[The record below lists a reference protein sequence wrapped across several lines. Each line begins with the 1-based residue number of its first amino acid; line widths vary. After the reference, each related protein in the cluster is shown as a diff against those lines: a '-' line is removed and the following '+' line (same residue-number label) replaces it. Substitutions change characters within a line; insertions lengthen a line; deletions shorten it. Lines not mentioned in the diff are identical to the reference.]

1 MNCMN
6 MWTAKLLRRLSR
18 KLVQLELDLELLPL
32 LPKDG
37 QVQLGNG
44 QLVAQAAVLHNQDP
58 SVGQTNGADV
68 TLPGRAGAVGK
79 PSESPN
85 HAAPVPNL
93 GLQRA
98 HPAQEKGLLPL
109 VLPKAH
115 PGGVQ
120 DHGDPIGVQEVLQA
134 EPSANSLRS
143 LSAMTMTL
151 IHENS
156 FI

>member
-6 MWTAKLLRRLSR
+6 MWTAKLLRRLGR

-68 TLPGRAGAVGK
+68 NYFTSSVR
-79 PSESPN
+79 
-85 HAAPVPNL
+85 
-93 GLQRA
+93 
-98 HPAQEKGLLPL
+98 
-109 VLPKAH
+109 
-115 PGGVQ
+115 
-120 DHGDPIGVQEVLQA
+120 
-134 EPSANSLRS
+134 
-143 LSAMTMTL
+143 
-151 IHENS
+151 
-156 FI
+156 

>member
-68 TLPGRAGAVGK
+68 TLPGRAWSVGQ
-79 PSESPN
+79 PSEAPDL
-85 HAAPVPNL
+85 AGPVPNL
-93 GLQRA
+93 GPKRA
-98 HPAQEKGLLPL
+98 HPAQDEGLLTP
-109 VLPKAH
+109 VLPKSH
-115 PGGVQ
+115 PGGVP
-120 DHGDPIGVQEVLQA
+120 DHRDPIGVQEVHQV
-134 EPSANSLRS
+134 EPVDELAKVVVSHDVDSQK
-143 LSAMTMTL
+143 
-151 IHENS
+151 
-156 FI
+156 

>member
-68 TLPGRAGAVGK
+68 TLPGCAGPVGK
-79 PSESPN
+79 PSEAPN
-85 HAAPVPNL
+85 LTGPVPYL
-93 GLQRA
+93 GPQRA
-98 HPAQEKGLLPL
+98 YPAEEKGLLPL
-109 VLPKAH
+109 VLPKSH
-115 PGGVQ
+115 PCGVP
-120 DHGDPIGVQEVLQA
+120 DHGDPIGVQEVHQV
-134 EPSANSLRS
+134 EPVDELTKVVVSHDVDSQK
-143 LSAMTMTL
+143 
-151 IHENS
+151 
-156 FI
+156 